1 MNIAYQDRLGQDV
14 RKNVQPVEVMQ
25 FMTHNS
31 LHLYKKKG
39 SSAPLQKRVEYEKS
53 ENQSSYKK
61 GTVFVSCSKTDL
73 SQGRGFLINSYES
86 LHENHSE
93 LTHWTPNTYRG
104 GTYYDFGKRVIKGHT
119 RDNLKQINVIGFDID
134 TKDIDLYSVFLGCE
148 ELGLP
153 WPNVLLETPKGF
165 QGFFV
170 LETPFYIHKQKDFKA
185 LRIAE
190 RLSEN
195 MLKALEKYVP
205 IDVNCAPFGFYR
217 IPKQDNVVYFGDQP
231 ANTSKLLTWSKKFE
245 EEEKRASFQVIYSK
259 GSAASNQTSSAWY
272 QALIQATQI
281 ESGHYSSSR
290 NNAVLTLAIANF
302 ASGRPFDEAYDELDQ
317 FNSNL
322 AQPLGKT
329 EFERILK
336 SAYSGKYKGAKRTY
350 VEGLLELW
358 TDGKTSFQ
366 GRDGWYKF
374 KKPREERVRSH
385 YDEREQDIL
394 QYVEKV
400 ACPEKPFFEGA
411 LKALAERFGMAVS
424 TLKEVLKRSSKLI
437 KRTVGRGRNAVTK
450 ITSRSMLFKSLLLA
464 RRERVQLAQ
473 LSFAQLLP
481 SSREVISE
489 EDLPSIQSELL
500 TQEVDLIYRSGA
512 SQPVKMTS

>member
-39 SSAPLQKRVEYEKS
+39 SRAPLDKIVEYDKLEK
-53 ENQSSYKK
+53 QSSYKK

-73 SQGRGFLINSYES
+73 SGGKGFLINSYES
-86 LHENHSE
+86 LHEKQPE

-170 LETPFYIHKQKDFKA
+170 LETPFYIHKQKDYKA
-185 LRIAE
+185 LRVAE

-195 MLKALEKYVP
+195 ILKALKKYVP
-205 IDVNCAPFGFYR
+205 VDVNCAPFGFYR

-231 ANTSKLLTWSKKFE
+231 ANTNNLLTWSKKFE
-245 EEEKRASFQVIYSK
+245 EEEKRASFRVVYSK
-259 GSAASNQTSSAWY
+259 DASAFDQTSSDWY
-272 QALIQATQI
+272 RALIQATQI
-281 ESGHYSSSR
+281 DRGHYSSSR

-302 ASGRPFDEAYDELDQ
+302 ASGKSLEEAYDELDQ

-322 AQPLGKT
+322 AN
-329 EFERILK
+329 
-336 SAYSGKYKGAKRTY
+336 
-350 VEGLLELW
+350 
-358 TDGKTSFQ
+358 
-366 GRDGWYKF
+366 
-374 KKPREERVRSH
+374 
-385 YDEREQDIL
+385 
-394 QYVEKV
+394 
-400 ACPEKPFFEGA
+400 PF
-411 LKALAERFGMAVS
+411 
-424 TLKEVLKRSSKLI
+424 
-437 KRTVGRGRNAVTK
+437 
-450 ITSRSMLFKSLLLA
+450 
-464 RRERVQLAQ
+464 
-473 LSFAQLLP
+473 
-481 SSREVISE
+481 
-489 EDLPSIQSELL
+489 
-500 TQEVDLIYRSGA
+500 
-512 SQPVKMTS
+512 VKD

>member
-1 MNIAYQDRLGQDV
+1 
-14 RKNVQPVEVMQ
+14 
-25 FMTHNS
+25 MTHNS

-39 SSAPLQKRVEYEKS
+39 SRAPLNKIVEYDKLEK
-53 ENQSSYKK
+53 QSSYKK

-73 SQGRGFLINSYES
+73 SGGRGFLINSYES
-86 LHENHSE
+86 LHEKQPE

-170 LETPFYIHKQKDFKA
+170 LETPFYIHKQKDYKA
-185 LRIAE
+185 LRVAE

-195 MLKALEKYVP
+195 ILKALKKYVP
-205 IDVNCAPFGFYR
+205 VDVNCAPFGFYR

-231 ANTSKLLTWSKKFE
+231 ANTNNLLTWSKKFE
-245 EEEKRASFQVIYSK
+245 EEEKRASFRVVYSK
-259 GSAASNQTSSAWY
+259 DASAFDQTSSDWY
-272 QALIQATQI
+272 RALIQATQI
-281 ESGHYSSSR
+281 DRGHYSSSR

-302 ASGRPFDEAYDELDQ
+302 ASGKSLEEAYDELDQ

-322 AQPLGKT
+322 ATPLAKT

-336 SAYSGKYKGAKRTY
+336 SAYSGKYKGAKRSY

-358 TDGKTSFQ
+358 TDGKASFQ
-366 GRDGWYKF
+366 GREGWYKF

-394 QYVEKV
+394 QHVETMTS
-400 ACPEKPFFEGA
+400 PERPFFEGA
-411 LKALAERFGMAVS
+411 LRTLAERFGMAVS
-424 TLKEVLKRSSKLI
+424 TLKEVL
-437 KRTVGRGRNAVTK
+437 NA
-450 ITSRSMLFKSLLLA
+450 RLN
-464 RRERVQLAQ
+464 
-473 LSFAQLLP
+473 
-481 SSREVISE
+481 
-489 EDLPSIQSELL
+489 
-500 TQEVDLIYRSGA
+500 
-512 SQPVKMTS
+512 